1 MSGYRY
7 SAGLHNFKKK
17 TTIMKK
23 ILIGCVAIAS
33 LATLAFTVGDPL
45 QIGSTM
51 PKADLKMKDIS
62 GKEVAM
68 RDAKKDKGLLVMF
81 SCNTC
86 PYVVK
91 NQDRTIAIS
100 EFAVKNNV
108 GVIILNSNEA
118 YRGDEDSFDA
128 MKDYAKDQQYKWNY
142 VVDKNHEVADAF
154 GANRT
159 PECFLFDK
167 NLKLVYHGAID
178 DSPSDVTAI
187 KRIHLQEAITEM
199 AGGKEITVKESR
211 SVGCT
216 IKRNK

>member
-1 MSGYRY
+1 
-7 SAGLHNFKKK
+7 
-17 TTIMKK
+17 MKK
-23 ILIGCVAIAS
+23 ILFGFVALAS
-33 LATLAFTVGDPL
+33 IATLAFTYGDPL
-45 QIGSTM
+45 QIGSIM
-51 PKADLKMKDIS
+51 PKADLKMQAIS
-62 GKEVAM
+62 GKEIAM
-68 RDAKKDKGLLVMF
+68 KDAKKENGVLVMF

-91 NQDRTIAIS
+91 NQERTIAIS
-100 EFAVKNNV
+100 KFASENKV

-118 YRGDEDSFDA
+118 LRADDDSYAA
-128 MKDYAKDQQYKWNY
+128 MQTYAKEQGYKWNY
-142 VVDKNHEVADAF
+142 VVDKNHEEADAF

-178 DSPSDVTAI
+178 NSAGDPTAVT
-187 KRIHLQEAITEM
+187 RIHLQEAINEM
-199 AGGKEITVKESR
+199 VGGKEVSIKESK

>member
-1 MSGYRY
+1 
-7 SAGLHNFKKK
+7 
-17 TTIMKK
+17 MKK
-23 ILIGCVAIAS
+23 ISAACAALALVS
-33 LATLAFTVGDPL
+33 LMAFTIGDPL

-62 GKEVAM
+62 GKDVSIKGT
-68 RDAKKDKGLLVMF
+68 AKENGVLVMF

-91 NQDRTIAIS
+91 NQDRTLNIS
-100 EFAVKNNV
+100 EYAIKMKM

-118 YRGDEDSFDA
+118 YRGNEDSFDA
-128 MKDYAKDQQYKWNY
+128 MKEYAKGQGYKWNY
-142 VVDKNHEVADAF
+142 VVDKDHEIADAF

-178 DSPSDVTAI
+178 DSPSDVNAV
-187 KRIHLQEAITEM
+187 KRIHLQEAINEL
-199 AGGKEITVKESR
+199 AAGKEVTVKESR

-216 IKRNK
+216 IKRKG

>member
-1 MSGYRY
+1 
-7 SAGLHNFKKK
+7 
-17 TTIMKK
+17 MKK
-23 ILIGCVAIAS
+23 ILFGLIA
-33 LATLAFTVGDPL
+33 LASVSTLAFTTDDPI
-45 QIGSTM
+45 QIGSSM
-51 PKADLKMKDIS
+51 PKADLKMQDIS
-62 GKEVAM
+62 GKNIAM
-68 RDAKKDKGLLVMF
+68 KDAKKDNGVLVMF

-86 PYVVK
+86 PYVLK
-91 NQDRTIAIS
+91 NQERTTAIS
-100 EFAVKNNV
+100 EYALKNNI

-118 YRGDEDSFDA
+118 YRGNEDSYDA

-187 KRIHLQEAITEM
+187 KRIHLQEAIKEIVN
-199 AGGKEITVKESR
+199 GKEVSVKESR
-211 SVGCT
+211 SVGCS
-216 IKRNK
+216 IKRKS